1 MNVETALGKQLL
13 DVAVAQR
20 EPEIQPDGV
29 LDDETREA
37 VATIVGSDHPVM
49 LRRPSWSGD
58 RLP

>member
-1 MNVETALGKQLL
+1 MNVETGLGKQLL

-49 LRRPSWSGD
+49 LRRPS
-58 RLP
+58 